1 MSVRIWNTGGGI
13 RIKDAT
19 ATPDD
24 VMQGK
29 VFYNNDGKQVGNGI
43 FPFLREKSIVLLP
56 EMAGSGSNIGNRAGA
71 RISYNQYGYGDNA
84 FLLKGFET
92 DRYSVKGNKIES
104 DIHIVSGVVVNGIK
118 TDIYWNVD
126 NSNGTET
133 SNGRKLT
140 MRFYSNNP
148 NSDVYAIVHIFDGDI
163 YLEQLDEGN
172 TIEIFYLEKE

>member
-1 MSVRIWNTGGGI
+1 MSVRVWNTGGGY

-24 VMQGK
+24 VMKGK
-29 VFYNNDGKQVGNGI
+29 VFYNNDGRQVGSGV
-43 FPFLREKSIVLLP
+43 FLREKSIVLLS
-56 EMAGSGSNIGNRAGA
+56 EMAGSGSNIGNRVGA
-71 RISYNQYGYGDNA
+71 RISYNEFGYGENA
-84 FLLKGFET
+84 FRLEGFET
-92 DRYSVKGNKIES
+92 DNYSVKGNKIES

-126 NSNGTET
+126 NSNGTKT
-133 SNGRKLT
+133 SSGRKLA
-140 MRFYSNNP
+140 MYFYSDNP
-148 NSDVYAIVHIFDGDI
+148 NSDVYARIHIYDGDI

>member
-1 MSVRIWNTGGGI
+1 MEYRGGY

-19 ATPDD
+19 AAPDD

-29 VFYNNDGKQVGNGI
+29 VFYNNDGRQVGSGV
-43 FPFLREKSIVLLP
+43 FLREKSIVLLP
-56 EMAGSGSNIGNRAGA
+56 EMAGSGSNIGNRFGTL
-71 RISYNQYGYGDNA
+71 ISYNKYGYGTNA
-84 FLLKGFET
+84 FTLEGFET
-92 DRYSVKGNKIES
+92 NSYAVKGNKIES
-104 DIHIVSGVVVNGIK
+104 DIHIVSGIVVNGIK

-140 MRFYSNNP
+140 MWFYSNNP

>member
-1 MSVRIWNTGGGI
+1 MYAYGIQGGGI

-29 VFYNNDGKQVGNGI
+29 VFYNNVGRQVGSGV
-43 FPFLREKSIVLLP
+43 FLREKSITLLP
-56 EMAGSGSNIGNRAGA
+56 EMAGSGSNIGNRVGTQ
-71 RISYNQYGYGDNA
+71 ISYNQYGYGTNA
-84 FLLKGFET
+84 FLLEGFET
-92 DRYSVKGNKIES
+92 NSYDVKGNKIES
-104 DIHIVSGVVVNGIK
+104 DIHIVSGINVNGIK

-140 MRFYSNNP
+140 MWFYSNNP
-148 NSDVYAIVHIFDGDI
+148 NSDIYAIVHIYEGDI
-163 YLEQLDEGN
+163 YLEQLNEGN
-172 TIEIFYLEKE
+172 TIEIFYLE